1 MKCSSLAWVVCGL
14 GAVLTGCGGG
24 GGSTGGPGFDGGPSI
39 QMPSASPAS
48 LTGVVAYGAP
58 LANASVLV
66 RDRNGKSATATTD
79 ARGVYTAT
87 VTGFSAPLLI
97 SASGQSGGATRRYMA
112 LLDSVPESGA
122 TATAN
127 VTPLTH
133 AVVAMASTTGT
144 DPDEF
149 ERDNVAKLKGLS
161 TDRIAVALRRLQAT
175 LAPVLRDVGLSD
187 NYNPMRTD
195 FAADRSSPGD
205 RLLDTVKVSLSEQGV
220 TLLNARAVIDD
231 GVVGDRSSN
240 SVVIKGIEGVEP
252 AALAA
257 PTMGGESVGALDTW
271 RDQVN
276 RCLALPPKERATYAN
291 SIYTFLGACNA
302 VDWFSSEYK
311 HNGFSL
317 QAVWGGRV
325 RFEIPAGAVMG
336 YPELLTFVKN
346 SNGQDTAL
354 FRLAYT
360 SSVGGGSYIETARNI
375 GGKWVIEGNQRK
387 YDAGVTVALLR
398 QEDVSTNPLKVNG
411 VGVGKASAYYSKM
424 YFRFNQAG
432 PGGADV
438 YAVRIKG
445 PGLPQEGLVFARS
458 SAGGTN
464 DYLAFYANDGKLPPA
479 TSSTPVAGTGNG
491 WNLDAVALGNGYTGS
506 NFYNDWRGAYSRFTS
521 MAPSPVDL
529 SVIPEFASYEW
540 EVFTA
545 TSGLKPADTFRTRIT
560 TRPLAAAEGAK
571 MLWASFL
578 QSTRDYAN
586 PNDAA
591 KAGEIS
597 DATLEWTLPAGAPAV
612 HSAYLY
618 GSNGS
623 KRMTLDANVA
633 VLGDRVVRVNVVDV
647 RDGNG
652 MPRPSDKLP
661 ALSVTEG
668 FRAVATRQYTESG
681 LQLQQA
687 VVYTGR
693 K

>member
-1 MKCSSLAWVVCGL
+1 
-14 GAVLTGCGGG
+14 
-24 GGSTGGPGFDGGPSI
+24 
-39 QMPSASPAS
+39 MPSASPAS

-97 SASGQSGGATRRYMA
+97 SASGQSGGATRRYTA

-149 ERDNVAKLKGLS
+149 ERDNFAKLKGLS

-302 VDWFSSEYK
+302 VDGFSSEYK

-387 YDAGVTVALLR
+387 YDAGVTVALFR
-398 QEDVSTNPLKVNG
+398 QEDVSTNPWKVNG
-411 VGVGKASAYYSKM
+411 VSVGKASAYYSKM

-458 SAGGTN
+458 SACGTN
-464 DYLAFYANDGKLPPA
+464 DYLAFYANDGQLPPA
-479 TSSTPVAGTGNG
+479 GSSTPVAGTGNG
-491 WNLDAVALGNGYTGS
+491 WNLDAVALGNEYTGA
-506 NFYNDWRGAYSRFTS
+506 NFYSDWRGTNSRVSATAS
-521 MAPSPVDL
+521 SPVDL
-529 SVIPEFASYEW
+529 SVIPEFASYKW
-540 EVFTA
+540 EVFDDTNA
-545 TSGLKPADTFRTRIT
+545 LKDTFRTRIT

-597 DATLEWTLPAGAPAV
+597 DATLEWTLPAGAPMV
-612 HSAYLY
+612 RSAYLY

-623 KRMTLDANVA
+623 KRMTMDASVA
-633 VLGDRVVRVNVVDV
+633 ALGDRVVRPKGVQE

-652 MPRPSDKLP
+652 KVCSSDKLP